1 MKFASF
7 TLALAGI
14 FAGNALGQAPTV
26 GGLLNNY
33 SYTLPG
39 LPNYG
44 IAQGSIFV
52 IYGTNFSST
61 QIGLQAPPLQ
71 TKLNGVTI
79 AVTVNG
85 TTTNPLFYYLFPTQI
100 AAVLPSATPV
110 GRGTITVTTSAGTST
125 AFPIQVVA
133 SAFGLLTSNNGSGP
147 AQGYDANI
155 DPNNQYTLFGFSA
168 AANPGDILLLWGS
181 GLGPVTNDATG
192 VAVSGTVTV
201 YIGGIAVT
209 PLYAGRSGFTGL
221 DQINVAV
228 PSGLSGCYVSVV
240 VQTGNYVSN
249 FATLPVTAKGSRT
262 CVDADSPLTASV
274 LDQLSQTG
282 SLNMGLISV
291 NQVTT
296 PGITVAGVTVGGGT
310 TDTGSA
316 SFSKITSAQISS
328 GAFAAVLGGYSSI
341 GSCFVDFFNTSSTSS
356 TSLPLAFQFT
366 SLNAGTDVNIVGP
379 DGTIAMPLQTLAG
392 IDSYTTPAGTA
403 AFIPSSGGTFTFN
416 NGSSGGPDIG
426 AFTTPQ
432 IQVAAPVTWSS
443 ATSSI
448 STVTRSNGLT
458 VSWTGGAAGTHVDIT
473 GISLESVNGSTTNY
487 LAGFF
492 SCRAATVAGTFTVP
506 PAVLLSLPP
515 STTISEGG
523 VTISTS
529 ILLLSNFAAPVSF
542 TAPKLDVG
550 LVEAGVEDVLLVTY
564 Q

>member
-1 MKFASF
+1 MKFAGF

-14 FAGNALGQAPTV
+14 FAGNALGQTPTV

-52 IYGTNFSST
+52 IYGTNFSSS
-61 QIGLQAPPLQ
+61 QIGLQSPPTTPLS
-71 TKLNGVTI
+71 GVTI
-79 AVTVNG
+79 SVTVNG
-85 TTTNPLFYYLFPTQI
+85 TATSPPLYYLYPTQI

-110 GRGTITVTTSAGTST
+110 GTGSITVTTSAGTST

-147 AQGYDANI
+147 AQGYDANL

-181 GLGPVTNDATG
+181 GLGPVANDATG

-201 YIGGIAVT
+201 YIGGIAVK
-209 PLYAGRSGFTGL
+209 PQYAGRSEFTGL
-221 DQINVAV
+221 DQINVQV

-240 VQTGNYVSN
+240 VQTGNIVSN
-249 FATLPVTAKGSRT
+249 FATLPVTASGRT

-296 PGITVAGVTVGGGT
+296 PGITVEGVTVGGGT
-310 TDTGSA
+310 TDVGSA
-316 SFSKITSAQISS
+316 SFEKITSAQIGA

-341 GSCFVDFFNTSSTSS
+341 GSCFVDFFNTTSTSS

-366 SLNAGTDVNIVGP
+366 SLNAGPDVNIVGP
-379 DGTIAMPLQTLAG
+379 GGTLAMPLQTLSG
-392 IDSYTTPAGTA
+392 IDTYTTPAGTA

-416 NGSSGGPDIG
+416 NGSGGGPDIG

-432 IQVAAPVTWSS
+432 IQIAAPVTWSS

-473 GISLESVNGSTTNY
+473 GISLEAVNGTTTNY

-492 SCRAATVAGTFTVP
+492 SCRAPTEAGTFTVP

-515 STTISEGG
+515 SSTITEDG

-529 ILLLSNFAAPVSF
+529 ILLLSNFAAPVNF
-542 TAPKLDVG
+542 TAPHLDVG
-550 LVEAGVEDVLLVTY
+550 LVEAGVENILFVAY
-564 Q
+564 K

>member
-1 MKFASF
+1 MKFAGF

-14 FAGNALGQAPTV
+14 FAGNALGQTPTV

-52 IYGTNFSST
+52 IYGTNFSSS
-61 QIGLQAPPLQ
+61 QIGLQSPPTTPLS
-71 TKLNGVTI
+71 GVTI
-79 AVTVNG
+79 SVTVNG
-85 TTTNPLFYYLFPTQI
+85 TATSPPLYYLYPTQI

-110 GRGTITVTTSAGTST
+110 GTGSITVTTSAGTST

-147 AQGYDANI
+147 AQGYDANL

-181 GLGPVTNDATG
+181 GLGPVANDATG

-201 YIGGIAVT
+201 YIGGIAVK
-209 PLYAGRSGFTGL
+209 PQYAGRSEFTGL
-221 DQINVAV
+221 DQINVQV

-240 VQTGNYVSN
+240 VQTGNIVSN
-249 FATLPVTAKGSRT
+249 FATLPVTASGRT

-296 PGITVAGVTVGGGT
+296 PGITVEGVTVGGGT
-310 TDTGSA
+310 TDVGSA
-316 SFSKITSAQISS
+316 SFEKITSAQIGA

-341 GSCFVDFFNTSSTSS
+341 GSCFVDFFNTTSTSS

-366 SLNAGTDVNIVGP
+366 SLNAGPDVNIVGP
-379 DGTIAMPLQTLAG
+379 DGTLAMPLQTLSG
-392 IDSYTTPAGTA
+392 IDTYTTPAGTA

-416 NGSSGGPDIG
+416 NGSGGGPDIG

-432 IQVAAPVTWSS
+432 IQIAAPVTWSS

-473 GISLESVNGSTTNY
+473 GISLEAVNGTTTNY

-492 SCRAATVAGTFTVP
+492 SCRAPTEAGTFTVP

-515 STTISEGG
+515 SSTITEDG

-529 ILLLSNFAAPVSF
+529 ILLLSNFAVPVNF
-542 TAPKLDVG
+542 TAPHLDVG
-550 LVEAGVEDVLLVTY
+550 LVEAGVENILFVAY
-564 Q
+564 K